1 MKLPVQAFGV
11 LFDFCMCITCSI
23 SCLILSISIYLFSYP
38 YPYPYPYS
46 CPYSY
51 LYLNLYFIFTKI
63 ILHQDLYLF
72 VMKMSHVALFKC
84 VQCVQFD
91 EYIFLQKKPPET
103 VIFFATFN
111 MLCCRGNGSSYNVT
125 YIDLTFLVMYF
136 SLTIFGL
143 AIY

>member
-1 MKLPVQAFGV
+1 MKLPVQASGV
-11 LFDFCMCITCSI
+11 LFGFCICITCSI
-23 SCLILSISIYLFSYP
+23 SCLILSISIYLFS
-38 YPYPYPYS
+38 YPYPYS

-72 VMKMSHVALFKC
+72 VMKMSHVVLFKC

-91 EYIFLQKKPPET
+91 EYIFLQKKTET

-111 MLCCRGNGSSYNVT
+111 MLCCHGNGSSYNVT
-125 YIDLTFLVMYF
+125 YTDLTFLVMYF
-136 SLTIFGL
+136 SLTKFGL